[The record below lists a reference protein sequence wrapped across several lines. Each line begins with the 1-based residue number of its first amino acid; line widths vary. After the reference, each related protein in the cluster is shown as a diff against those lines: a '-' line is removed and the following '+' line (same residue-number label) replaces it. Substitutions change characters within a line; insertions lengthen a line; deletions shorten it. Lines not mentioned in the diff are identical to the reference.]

1 MERYQA
7 SEQCA
12 DGAHRRHHN
21 PRMGAP
27 LGHVGAMQRHEV
39 ANVVRHDDASV
50 GRTGLEQR
58 RIRPTL
64 LPEVVDVVGINT
76 PCPQL
81 RRQGG
86 IDVFIEEEG

>member
-1 MERYQA
+1 MERHQA

-21 PRMGAP
+21 PCMGAP
-27 LGHVGAMQRHEV
+27 LGQIGVMQYHEV
-39 ANVVRHDDASV
+39 LNVVRDDDVSV

-58 RIRPTL
+58 GIRPTL
-64 LPEVVDVVGINT
+64 SPEVVDVVGIDT

-86 IDVFIEEEG
+86 IDVFIEEEA

>member
-1 MERYQA
+1 MERHQA
-7 SEQCA
+7 SEQRA

-21 PRMGAP
+21 PCMGAS
-27 LGHVGAMQRHEV
+27 LGQVGVMQRHEV
-39 ANVVRHDDASV
+39 ANVVRDDNASIF
-50 GRTGLEQR
+50 RAGLEQR
-58 RIRPTL
+58 GISPAL
-64 LPEVVDVVGINT
+64 LPEIVDVVGINA